1 MPRATAADG
10 VELHYEERGSGPL
23 VVLSC
28 YWSLHPSAFEPIAR
42 ELERDH
48 RVVTYHDRGSGLS
61 ERSGPYDLDTAA
73 ADLLTVIE
81 AAGGSAVVAGV
92 ADGPSRGVRA
102 LVERPDLVTAVV
114 GAAGAPV
121 GRTAFEEA
129 DVLASSESVVGALL
143 QQVETDYRGV
153 LRSVLAATNAQMGD
167 DELRE
172 RVAAQAEHC
181 PVEAAAPRLRA
192 WAVDEPAELGRAA
205 ADRLWVLVSERLS
218 GGWFPAGAEMARVV
232 TRVLPE
238 AHVVEVDDGW
248 VSRPDQ
254 TAAVIRR
261 VTTGERAP
269 AGENRINA

>member
-61 ERSGPYDLDTAA
+61 AWSGPYDLDTAA

-81 AAGGSAVVAGV
+81 AAGGPAVVAGV

-192 WAVDEPAELGRAA
+192 WAADEPAELGRAA
-205 ADRLWVLVSERLS
+205 GDRLWVLVSERLS
-218 GGWFPAGAEMARVV
+218 GGWFPAGSEMARVV
-232 TRVLPE
+232 ARILPE

-261 VTTGERAP
+261 ATTGERAP
-269 AGENRINA
+269 ASENRISA